1 MPKLTLD
8 AALREKLGPLAG
20 EVELCDEAGRTL
32 GFFVSPEVH
41 HKLIYAWAKS
51 LFSNEEL
58 ARARAEPGGVTT
70 DEAIEHL
77 NKLIESQGRKA

>member
-20 EVELCDEAGRTL
+20 EVELCDESGRTL

-41 HKLIYAWAKS
+41 HKLMYAWAKS

-70 DEAIEHL
+70 DEVIEHL
-77 NKLIESQGRKA
+77 EKLIAASGKQT